1 MKGLVLYKI
10 YRALSYGLSPLI
22 RLHLRWRRF
31 RGLEHPRRWPER
43 LGHPSQSR
51 YPGPLIWFH
60 AVSLGEGMIA
70 IPVIKQCIQ
79 KMPNLNVLVT
89 TTTMSAFEVLS
100 DRLPSEIIFQFSP
113 LDTPASIHSFLH
125 YWKPNAIVLME
136 SELWPNLIMDA
147 SKNGIKLALL
157 NARMSE
163 KSFKIWSR
171 SVVLPLISLMLS
183 KFSLIAPLS
192 TVQGIRF
199 QLLQASPSIINFS
212 GDLKYVIED
221 FGVNRGRK
229 NLEDL
234 RLQFAHKQVWLA
246 ASIHAGEEEIILGVH
261 DALMQLQPNIMTIIV
276 PRHPQHGRD
285 IAKKLEKEGQSVALR
300 SQHEK
305 LKPGTNIYVV
315 DTLGEL
321 RQLYTLTPIAVI
333 GGSFLPSLSGHNISE
348 AAAAG
353 CAILT
358 GSHVG
363 HFSHMVLEMQRL
375 NPLSV
380 LQVSGKL
387 ELEKALIKLLT
398 NATLLQAHRRAS
410 KEAFGLLS
418 NDIVS
423 NIWNLLNFHIF
434 SRQSP
439 KDTKDCMRNEVSSGH
454 N

>member
-1 MKGLVLYKI
+1 MKGFVLYKI
-10 YRALSYGLSPLI
+10 YRALSYSLSPLL

-31 RGLEHPRRWPER
+31 RGREHPRRWPER

-51 YPGPLIWFH
+51 FPGPLIWFH

-100 DRLPSEIIFQFSP
+100 DRLPSETIFQFSP

-136 SELWPNLIMDA
+136 SELWPNLIMYA

-163 KSFKIWSR
+163 KSFNIWSR
-171 SVVLPLISLMLS
+171 PVLLPLISLMLS
-183 KFSLIAPLS
+183 KFSLIVPLS
-192 TVQGIRF
+192 TLQGIRF
-199 QLLQASPSIINFS
+199 QLLQAPPSIINFS

-221 FGVNRGRK
+221 FGVNQRGRK
-229 NLEDL
+229 TLEDL
-234 RLQFAHKQVWLA
+234 RLQLANRQVWLA
-246 ASIHAGEEEIILGVH
+246 ASIHMGEEEIILGIH
-261 DALMQLQPNIMTIIV
+261 GALMQLQSNIMTIIV
-276 PRHPQHGRD
+276 PRHPPHGRD
-285 IAKKLEKEGQSVALR
+285 IAKKLEKEGQSVVLR

-333 GGSFLPSLSGHNISE
+333 GGSFLPHLSGHNISE

-358 GSHVG
+358 GCHVG

-387 ELEKALIKLLT
+387 ELEKALIELLT
-398 NATLLQAHRRAS
+398 NATLLEERRIAA

-418 NDIVS
+418 SDIVS

-434 SRQSP
+434 SKQQ
-439 KDTKDCMRNEVSSGH
+439 
-454 N
+454 